1 MRSNHSGASMI
12 GVDPASTGT
21 GSGASTSRA
30 AAPKVTFS

>member
-12 GVDPASTGT
+12 CVDPVSGGT
-21 GSGASTSRA
+21 GSGARAWRA